1 MKRIIAVHHPR
12 LDEKLVD
19 QALSAF
25 YRVRATPGLRKRP
38 STSELID
45 WIAVLRRANS
55 DAARLEEK
63 LPFLGTLL
71 KKEQDHEL
79 LGKRG
84 K

>member
-1 MKRIIAVHHPR
+1 
-12 LDEKLVD
+12 
-19 QALSAF
+19 
-25 YRVRATPGLRKRP
+25 
-38 STSELID
+38 
-45 WIAVLRRANS
+45 LRRTTTDGAK
-55 DAARLEEK
+55 LEEK